1 MFLIQCHSGL
11 HINHSLC
18 YGRPYIT
25 LQRKNHAP
33 EIDYLIDN
41 YNGYLLEGKKDIDI
55 DRLCKI
61 FLGNDDDVYR
71 NAYNTEKS
79 LSTDKWCR
87 QIINALSN

>member
-1 MFLIQCHSGL
+1 M

-71 NAYNTEKS
+71 NAYNTGKS